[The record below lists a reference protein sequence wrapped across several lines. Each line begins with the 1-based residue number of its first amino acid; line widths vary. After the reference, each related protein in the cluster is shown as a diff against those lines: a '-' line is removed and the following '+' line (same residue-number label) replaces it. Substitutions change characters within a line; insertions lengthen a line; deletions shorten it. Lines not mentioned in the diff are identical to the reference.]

1 MEKQFIDEVFKILYG
16 DIVYKNKSYD
26 EALEKLRNLKYGD
39 QLYEDILNFLKENKL
54 NLFSLPTYR
63 QLEDCKKG
71 AGLLKKIKANGG
83 MTKPSEIIIC
93 I

>member
-54 NLFSLPTYR
+54 NLF
-63 QLEDCKKG
+63 
-71 AGLLKKIKANGG
+71 
-83 MTKPSEIIIC
+83 
-93 I
+93 